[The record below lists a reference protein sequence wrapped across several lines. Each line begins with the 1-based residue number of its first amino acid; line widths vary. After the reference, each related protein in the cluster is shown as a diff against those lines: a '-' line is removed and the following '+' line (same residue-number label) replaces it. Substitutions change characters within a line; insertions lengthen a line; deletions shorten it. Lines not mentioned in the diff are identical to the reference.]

1 MNRQLLQIKSYRALI
16 TAQTISNLGDWFNLL
31 GLMALVGLK
40 WHGSPFAV
48 SVVMLMFSVPS
59 IIFGSL
65 AGTLAD
71 RWDRKRLML
80 TADLIR
86 AVIMVGLVFV
96 THLLELYV
104 LVGLL
109 SLFSTL
115 FNPAK
120 QGKLKEI
127 VPEEALQS
135 AVATSQLINNGA
147 KIIGPILGGVLL
159 AVFSISWAFYLDAF
173 SFLLSAFFILFV
185 PRSPKRT
192 GLIKELASGNP
203 EEKHVRGIKGFG
215 KQLID
220 GFTYLKTMPS
230 LLIGVIVFSLVMF
243 VLQIS
248 DSQFIILF
256 REIKGG
262 SINILGWVM
271 AGSGL
276 GVVLSSI
283 YLNKKEI
290 KSFIKMLSIGSTVL
304 GLGYLFLSSFIQIPL
319 LWLEITYPIGGV
331 LVGYCFGLAL
341 IPFEVMLQ
349 KHTPETHTGR
359 VFGTVDS
366 LTTLAVILGTSIG
379 GLLSQWL
386 GVHFTY
392 DFAGGLLVLVGL
404 VVYISRKSLERGEE
418 HAKSQPRT
426 LPEAK
431 SGNS

>member
-1 MNRQLLQIKSYRALI
+1 MNRQLLQNKSYRALI
-16 TAQTISNLGDWFNLL
+16 IAQTISNLGDWFNIL

-59 IIFGSL
+59 IVFGSI

-71 RWDRKRLML
+71 RLNRKRLML
-80 TADLIR
+80 IADLIR
-86 AVIMVGLVFV
+86 AAIMIGLVFV
-96 THLLELYV
+96 TNLFELYV
-104 LVGLL
+104 LVGML

-159 AVFSISWAFYLDAF
+159 AVFSIKWAFYLNAL

-192 GLIKELASGNP
+192 DSRPLVLTSKS
-203 EEKHVRGIKGFG
+203 EEKPAKGIRRFAN
-215 KQLID
+215 QLLD
-220 GFTYLKTMPS
+220 GFTYLKAAPS
-230 LLIGVIVFSLVMF
+230 LLVGIVVFSLVMF

-256 REIKGG
+256 REIKSG

-290 KSFIKMLSIGSTVL
+290 KSFIRMLSIASIVL

-319 LWLEITYPIGGV
+319 IWLEVIYPIAGV

-349 KHTPETHTGR
+349 KQTPETHTGR

-366 LTTLAVILGTSIG
+366 LTTLAVILGTSLG
-379 GLLSQWL
+379 GLFSQWL

-392 DFAGGLLVLVGL
+392 DFAGGLLVLVGG
-404 VVYISRKSLERGEE
+404 VVYISRKRLERGEE
-418 HAKSQPRT
+418 DAKSQPGT
-426 LPEAK
+426 LQDAK